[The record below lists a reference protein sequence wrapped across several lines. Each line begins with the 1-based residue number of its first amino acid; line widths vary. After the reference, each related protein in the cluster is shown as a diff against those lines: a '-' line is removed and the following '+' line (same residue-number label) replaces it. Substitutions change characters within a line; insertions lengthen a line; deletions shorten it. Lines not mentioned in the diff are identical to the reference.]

1 MPEFIMTREMW
12 EVQQESLAEI
22 KARLTSIDNKLDA
35 KPDEDDCGRKHKDLL
50 EAWRKQ
56 YGAKDKRKIMP
67 DTWVER
73 FKWLAI
79 LSAIGLISGGSLL
92 SLVREIGRYFK

>member
-22 KARLTSIDNKLDA
+22 KARLTSIDKKLGDT
-35 KPDEDDCGRKHKDLL
+35 PDEGDCARKHKELL
-50 EAWRKQ
+50 EEWSKTYNRPA
-56 YGAKDKRKIMP
+56 RKIMP